1 MKAKIAEALMYDK
14 PIIGTAEALEGY
26 ERTNSIVVCNT
37 ASEFVSAIR
46 TLATS
51 PALTGSRRLFL
62 DRYSF
67 DATLPLFKTLLEC

>member
-1 MKAKIAEALMYDK
+1 MKVKIAEALMYDK

-62 DRYSF
+62 DRHSF